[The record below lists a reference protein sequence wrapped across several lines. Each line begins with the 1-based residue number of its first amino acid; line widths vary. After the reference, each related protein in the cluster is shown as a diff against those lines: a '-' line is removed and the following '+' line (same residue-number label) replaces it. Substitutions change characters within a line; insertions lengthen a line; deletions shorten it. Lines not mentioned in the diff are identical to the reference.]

1 MIRKSIFRD
10 SPACT
15 TAEWN
20 NEQMNNHIQALAE
33 NVRQLRESHGLS
45 LSQLSERS
53 GIAKAT
59 LFKVERGRTNPTL
72 ETLVSIAET
81 FDVSVNSLIAVEQRS
96 EVEVVRAGEGLDIS
110 DDASVGQVI
119 RNQVIGSGTLEL
131 HHQVFRADASET
143 SPSHGPGAREHV
155 VVQRGSIRVGPVGEE
170 VVLEAGD
177 YATYLANRTHRW
189 QAVDGEAEVW
199 IIHTFPRLSPP
210 GE

>member
-1 MIRKSIFRD
+1 
-10 SPACT
+10 
-15 TAEWN
+15 
-20 NEQMNNHIQALAE
+20 MNNHVEALAE

-81 FDVSVNSLIAVEQRS
+81 FDVSVNALIAVESRS
-96 EVEVVRAGEGLDIS
+96 EIEVVRAGGGVDIS
-110 DDASVGQVI
+110 DDASVGRVV

-131 HHQVFRADASET
+131 HHQEFRPDSNET

-155 VVQRGSIRVGPVGEE
+155 IVLRVKIHVGPVGEE
-170 VVLEAGD
+170 VELGPGD

-189 QAVDGEAEVW
+189 QTGDEGAELW
-199 IIHTFPRLSPP
+199 IIHTFPRLAP
-210 GE
+210 GGE

>member
-1 MIRKSIFRD
+1 
-10 SPACT
+10 
-15 TAEWN
+15 
-20 NEQMNNHIQALAE
+20 MNHHIEALAE

-72 ETLVSIAET
+72 ETLISIAET
-81 FDVSVNSLIAVEQRS
+81 FDVSVNSLIAIEVRS

-110 DDASVGQVI
+110 DDASDGRVV

-131 HHQVFRADASET
+131 HHQVFRADAIET

-155 VVQRGSIRVGPVGEE
+155 IVQRGSIRVGPVGEE
-170 VVLEAGD
+170 TLLQAGD

-189 QAVDGEAEVW
+189 QAVDAEAEVW
-199 IIHTFPRLSPP
+199 IIHTFPRLSP

>member
-1 MIRKSIFRD
+1 MFD
-10 SPACT
+10 SFCQGRRLPA
-15 TAEWN
+15 AADGWN
-20 NEQMNNHIQALAE
+20 NEQMNNHVQALAE

-81 FDVSVNSLIAVEQRS
+81 FDVSVNSLIAVEPRS
-96 EVEVVRAGEGLDIS
+96 EIEVVHPGEGVDIS
-110 DDASVGQVI
+110 DDASTGRVV

-131 HHQVFRADASET
+131 HHQVFRAGANET

-155 VVQRGSIRVGPVGEE
+155 IVQRGSILLGPVGEE
-170 VVLEAGD
+170 VLLRAGD

-189 QAVDGEAEVW
+189 QTTDEEAEVW
-199 IIHTFPRLSPP
+199 ILHTFPRLSPTP
-210 GE
+210 E